1 MAYRDT
7 LVQHI
12 KDAQDKLKADNL
24 SKAKYDSDFNLFS
37 ATSRQQIQQAQAWG
51 GVVVGALPSFYFS
64 NNPRS
69 EAVVN
74 LNGANEN
81 GQKAINN
88 KAWSEAKRIDIVE
101 DEKLITTAQ
110 KALSSFD
117 ALSAADQNAIANQ
130 GTNADIATATA
141 ASNISIAQKAANDA
155 QQLKKTIGYTII
167 FIGIIVAGIFIW
179 KKLL

>member
-101 DEKLITTAQ
+101 DEKLITTA
-110 KALSSFD
+110 
-117 ALSAADQNAIANQ
+117 
-130 GTNADIATATA
+130 
-141 ASNISIAQKAANDA
+141 
-155 QQLKKTIGYTII
+155 KK
-167 FIGIIVAGIFIW
+167 
-179 KKLL
+179 KKS